1 MMGSTLLVASLFVCA
16 SAEHGTDAPKVITAQ
31 GPIIGSY
38 QDYGIE
44 RFAGIPF
51 ALPPLGE
58 RRSITVCRN
67 FHTFVQ
73 AGQEILAQ
81 I

>member
-1 MMGSTLLVASLFVCA
+1 MSAMLALSLCVCA
-16 SAEHGTDAPKVITAQ
+16 SAEHATDAPKVITAQ

-58 RRSITVCRN
+58 RR
-67 FHTFVQ
+67 
-73 AGQEILAQ
+73 
-81 I
+81 